1 MPGIC
6 WALHPRGAPHSDQPH
21 IFLMGLDLQLCPVF
35 GSKLKL
41 TRAVKKGIGGGN
53 AHHALA
59 YITRGLCNFSVTLE
73 IYKFSLVF
81 LFHFAS
87 VLFYIF
93 FLFSP
98 RIPLLFCISF
108 REREVALSQLD
119 DVSLPKEGKWG
130 GEKPEWS
137 WEVCNVNKWI
147 GRNQR

>member
-41 TRAVKKGIGGGN
+41 TRAVKKGIGGGY

-81 LFHFAS
+81 LFHFAL
-87 VLFYIF
+87 VLFFF

-98 RIPLLFCISF
+98 RFPVVLYLVPRKRSRIKPAGRRFITK
-108 REREVALSQLD
+108 R
-119 DVSLPKEGKWG
+119 GKMGWG
-130 GEKPEWS
+130 KARMELESMQCK
-137 WEVCNVNKWI
+137 
-147 GRNQR
+147 